1 MGMSVV
7 GCFISIVCAMLGKRS
22 LSTHFAA
29 RLFSRVA
36 AIPCGV
42 RFNVKGEERLK
53 TSPAIVVCNHQSNMD
68 MIAIGRIF
76 PENCAAMGKKELL
89 YVPFLNLFI
98 KMANVVL
105 VDRQNHQNAIQTT
118 AQAIVDMKKT
128 NSGLWI
134 FPEGTRSH
142 SLKPDLL
149 PFKKGAFHLA
159 IQAQYPILPIVVES
173 YSHIYSSKKQHFPGG
188 EIEIRVLEPI
198 PTKGLTLN
206 DVNALMEHTRSIML
220 KNLHEM
226 AGLVPSLPPL
236 PTPPKIEAN
245 TEEIR
250 PRL

>member
-7 GCFISIVCAMLGKRS
+7 GCFISIICAMLGKRS
-22 LSTHFAA
+22 LSTYLTL
-29 RLFSRVA
+29 RLFSRLA
-36 AIPCGV
+36 ATPCGLK
-42 RFNVKGEERLK
+42 FNVKGEERLK
-53 TSPAIVVCNHQSNMD
+53 NSPAIVVCNHQSNVD
-68 MIAIGRIF
+68 MIPIGRVF
-76 PENCAAMGKKELL
+76 PANCAVMGKKELL
-89 YVPFLNLFI
+89 YVPFLNLF
-98 KMANVVL
+98 
-105 VDRQNHQNAIQTT
+105 DRQNHQSAIQTT
-118 AQAIVDMKKT
+118 AQTIFEMKKT

-142 SLKPDLL
+142 STKPGLL

-159 IQAQYPILPIVVES
+159 IQAQYPILPIVVEP

-198 PTKGLTLN
+198 PTEGLTLK
-206 DVNALMEHTRSIML
+206 DVNGLMEHTRSIML

-226 AGLVPSLPPL
+226 AGVAPPLPPL
-236 PTPPKIEAN
+236 PEPPKIEAS